1 MKEKNND
8 NTEANHLRQ
17 KAEAELSLRKPVRLA
32 LEADNLKLIH
42 ELQVHQIELEMQNE
56 ELVAARDRAELFME
70 KYSDLYDFAP
80 SGYLTLTKEGDI
92 VILNFEAARL
102 LGKDRV
108 NLKNSH
114 LGLYIHPD
122 SMNHFRVLLDDA
134 FICKT
139 KKTREIFLLTNNT
152 KPICVQLVAYV
163 PDSANEC
170 LITMTDISERKQ
182 LEVDLETTLDHYK
195 KLNSYFLDREMRMMC
210 LKKEINALLMKS
222 GCEPEYLVM

>member
-32 LEADNLKLIH
+32 LEDDNLKLIH
-42 ELQVHQIELEMQNE
+42 DLQVPQIELEMQNE
-56 ELVAARDRAELFME
+56 ELVTARQRAELFME

-80 SGYLTLTKEGDI
+80 SVYLTLTKEGDI

-139 KKTREIFLLTNNT
+139 KKNT
-152 KPICVQLVAYV
+152 GV
-163 PDSANEC
+163 
-170 LITMTDISERKQ
+170 ISF
-182 LEVDLETTLDHYK
+182 D
-195 KLNSYFLDREMRMMC
+195 
-210 LKKEINALLMKS
+210 
-222 GCEPEYLVM
+222 